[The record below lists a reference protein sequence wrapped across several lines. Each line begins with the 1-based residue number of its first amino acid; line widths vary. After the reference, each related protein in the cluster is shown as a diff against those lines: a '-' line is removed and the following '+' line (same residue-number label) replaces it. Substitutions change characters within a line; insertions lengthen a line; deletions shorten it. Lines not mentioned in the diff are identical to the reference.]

1 MSIRVATLNTWSL
14 PGPLARHTRER
25 MRAIGTAL
33 PDLDVDLIAFQEVWT
48 GASRSTLITDA
59 ARAGYT
65 HSWHK
70 PEVFGGSGLLVVSRL
85 PFREVHFE
93 PFVARGFAER
103 IQHMDYYSGKG
114 FVFITVET
122 AEGPIVL
129 LDTHLHANYALPG
142 EPDDYVGVRAAQI
155 IQISSAIAQ
164 LTDPVIAV
172 GDFNLVESEDA
183 YRMLLGLSGLTDVA
197 ASLDRRQITS
207 IARNPYHRD
216 HHIDQRIDYVFCR
229 NGTRSGVR
237 PATIE
242 RVFDGELEIDGE
254 AGAYSDHAG
263 LVAELEIES
272 AHDSPAGAGED
283 ALKIAA
289 RLLEE
294 GRMVSDRRKR
304 GQRTAAT
311 GALATGLGA
320 LAVVGKAGRSRRR
333 FLKNGLGFA
342 SGLGFALFLE
352 QAWLSELMTRGEHES
367 YDFAERQLSEL
378 QTDGAV
384 G

>member
-33 PDLDVDLIAFQEVWT
+33 PKLDADLIAFQEVWT
-48 GASRSTLITDA
+48 QGSRSALIAGA
-59 ARAGYT
+59 AAAGYT
-65 HSWHK
+65 HTWHK
-70 PEVFGGSGLLVVSRL
+70 PKDFAGSGLLVVSRL

-142 EPDDYVGVRAAQI
+142 EPDEYVGIRAAQI

-183 YRMLLGLSGLTDVA
+183 YRMLLGLSRLTDA
-197 ASLDRRQITS
+197 AALLDRRQITS
-207 IARNPYHRD
+207 LAGNPYHPAG
-216 HHIDQRIDYVFCR
+216 HVDQRIDYVFCR
-229 NGTRSGVR
+229 NGTRLGLR
-237 PATIE
+237 PSSIR
-242 RVFDGELEIDGE
+242 RVFDGELEFDDE
-254 AGAYSDHAG
+254 PGAYSDHAG

-272 AHDSPAGAGED
+272 TVEAPASADAD
-283 ALKIAA
+283 ALKLGAK
-289 RLLEE
+289 LLEE
-294 GRMVSDRRKR
+294 GRMVSERRKSR
-304 GQRTAAT
+304 QRTAAS
-311 GALATGLGA
+311 GALVAGLGA
-320 LAVVGKAGRSRRR
+320 VAGASKAGRSRRR
-333 FLKNGLGFA
+333 FLRNGLSIA
-342 SGLGFALFLE
+342 SGLGFTLFME
-352 QAWLSELMTRGEHES
+352 QAWLSELMTRGEFAS
-367 YDFAERQLSEL
+367 YDFAEQQLSQL
-378 QTDGAV
+378 HTG
-384 G
+384 GTIG